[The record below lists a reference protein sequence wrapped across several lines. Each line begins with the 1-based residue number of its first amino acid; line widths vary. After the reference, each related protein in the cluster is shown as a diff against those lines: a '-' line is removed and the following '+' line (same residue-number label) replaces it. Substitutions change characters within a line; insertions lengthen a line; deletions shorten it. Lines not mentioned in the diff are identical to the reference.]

1 MLSTIYNILLKK
13 IRMEKIYTSLGLM
26 SGTSMDG
33 IDASIIKSNGEDK
46 YEAVFNQYFKYD
58 EEIYRELVDIRNKI
72 NSSDDLEVNS
82 IILSELERKIT
93 LFHAIIC
100 KKIISNYSSNI
111 DLIGFHGQT
120 IFHNANKKISK
131 QLGDANLLSN
141 LLKKKVVYNFRK
153 NDLTNGGQGAPLAPI
168 FHQLLV
174 NQDKID
180 LPVCIL
186 NIGGI
191 ANITEIS
198 SKDYNDLKS
207 YDIGPGN
214 CLLDEWIRK
223 NSKERFDKNG
233 ELAKAGKTDEII
245 LNQAIKN
252 FDNIKNNNKLSFD
265 VKDFDLNFVC
275 GLSLEDGLSTLTN
288 FTSSLIY
295 QSIVTSI
302 NFDKDKELNILICG
316 GGRKNSFLIDS
327 IRKKIPPNVN
337 LYLIDD
343 YEIDGDFIESQA
355 FAYLAI
361 RSFLKKII
369 SFPKTTNVKNSCTGG
384 ILVENY

>member
-1 MLSTIYNILLKK
+1 
-13 IRMEKIYTSLGLM
+13 MEKIYTSLGLM

-46 YEAVFNQYFKYD
+46 YETVFDQYFKYD
-58 EEIYRELVDIRNKI
+58 EEIYRELVNIRGKI
-72 NSSDDLEVNS
+72 NSSTDLEVNS
-82 IILSELERKIT
+82 IILSGLEREIT
-93 LFHAIIC
+93 LFHASVC
-100 KKIISNYSSNI
+100 KKIIKDYPSVI

-120 IFHNANKKISK
+120 IFHNPSERISK
-131 QLGDANLLSN
+131 QLGDAHLLSS
-141 LLKKKVVYNFRK
+141 LLKKKVVYNFRE
-153 NDLTNGGQGAPLAPI
+153 NDLINGGQGAPLAPI
-168 FHQLLV
+168 FHQILA
-174 NQDKID
+174 NQNQIH
-180 LPVCIL
+180 LPACIL

-245 LNQAIKN
+245 LNQAIDN
-252 FDNIKNNNKLSFD
+252 FNNIKDNNKLSFD
-265 VKDFDLNFVC
+265 VKDFDLNFVR
-275 GLSLEDGLSTLTN
+275 GLSLEDGLSTLTD
-288 FTSSLIY
+288 FTSYLIY
-295 QSIVTSI
+295 QSIIASI
-302 NFDKDKELNILICG
+302 NFDKDKELNLFICG

-327 IRKKIPPNVN
+327 IKNKIPPNVN
-337 LYLIDD
+337 LCLIDD
-343 YEIDGDFIESQA
+343 YKIDGDFIESQA

-361 RSFLKKII
+361 RSLLKKMI
-369 SFPKTTNVKNSCTGG
+369 SFPKTTNVKNPCTGG
-384 ILVENY
+384 VLVENY